1 MQPSQQP
8 NTLGYVSLILGL
20 LSLALVCLFALV
32 GLVEFIDSVTG
43 IPPHGLLPVNRA
55 YARQVIWSEGIAI
68 AGIVS
73 GVAALLKKESGA
85 LAAKVGLALNTLAAR
100 GFFPAAAGAVF
111 SWVVGFLKP
120 LV

>member
-55 YARQVIWSEGIAI
+55 YARQVIWVGGDLTPRPPFPLREG
-68 AGIVS
+68 GSCSVPLGPLS
-73 GVAALLKKESGA
+73 LKVKWEKTPLPETG
-85 LAAKVGLALNTLAAR
+85 R
-100 GFFPAAAGAVF
+100 GRGR
-111 SWVVGFLKP
+111 G
-120 LV
+120 